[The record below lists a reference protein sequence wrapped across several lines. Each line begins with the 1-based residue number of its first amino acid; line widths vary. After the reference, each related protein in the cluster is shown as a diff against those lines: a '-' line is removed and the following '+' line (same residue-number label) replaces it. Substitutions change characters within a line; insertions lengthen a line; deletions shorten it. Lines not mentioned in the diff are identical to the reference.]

1 MPAPYAIARFAR
13 DYFNHVTR
21 PLAGRLPPFILVDHQ
36 GRTTGRTYRTP
47 MFGFFDDDR
56 AIVVVLT
63 YGPNVD
69 WLKNLRA
76 AGGGTVVAHGRRYRV
91 GPPEVETG
99 LARARVVP
107 AILRP
112 FLRLMRVNDFA
123 RLPLHAP
130 THSAA

>member
-13 DYFNHVTR
+13 DYFNHLTR
-21 PLAGRLPPFILVDHQ
+21 PLAAHVPPFILVDHR
-36 GRTTGRTYRTP
+36 GRASGRLYQTP

-69 WLKNLRA
+69 WLKNLQA
-76 AGGGTVVAHGRRYRV
+76 AGGGTVHARGRVYRV
-91 GPPEVETG
+91 GPPVVETG
-99 LARARVVP
+99 LGRARVIP
-107 AILRP
+107 AIFRP

-123 RLPLHAP
+123 WLPIRSSS
-130 THSAA
+130 SAA

>member
-13 DYFNHVTR
+13 DYFNHLTR
-21 PLAGRLPPFILVDHQ
+21 PLAGRLPPFILVEHQ
-36 GRTTGRTYRTP
+36 GRTSGRAYRTP

-76 AGGGTVVAHGRRYRV
+76 AGGGTVVARGRRCRV
-91 GPPEVETG
+91 GAPVVEAG
-99 LARARVVP
+99 LDQARVIP

-123 RLPLHAP
+123 RLPLRPP
-130 THSAA
+130 TRSAA

>member
-13 DYFNHVTR
+13 DYFNHLTK
-21 PLAGRLPPFILVDHQ
+21 PFAGRLPPFILVDHR
-36 GRTTGRTYRTP
+36 GRTSGRPYQTP
-47 MFGFFDDDR
+47 MFGFFDGDR

-76 AGGGTVVAHGRRYRV
+76 AGGGTVHARGRVYQV
-91 GPPEVETG
+91 GPPEVAAG
-99 LARARVVP
+99 LGRARAIP

-112 FLRLMRVNDFA
+112 VLRLMRVNDFA
-123 RLPLHAP
+123 RLPIR
-130 THSAA
+130 SRS